1 MNKAP
6 SFEDIFAVMSA
17 ASVGDLT
24 ARVSMPE
31 HPQLEDTPTRFA
43 LALNILL
50 DDLAVSAADVQ
61 RELAERGRLAG
72 RRQILA
78 DASREFSATTGDVDQ
93 LLEVVARRLGEL
105 VGDMCVIRPVSEDG
119 EWLEAGGGFYHRD
132 PELLAATRE
141 MMSSRQRVG
150 EGISGRAVLSRKPLI
165 ERLGIASWM
174 TFPLLCR
181 EKVVGIANLLR
192 SSPARPYDED
202 DFNLVQSIADHA
214 ALAIG
219 NAGLYA
225 AEKAAR
231 AAAEKAQDD
240 LQASEAR
247 YRLMFEQ
254 SPLPMWVY
262 ELHTRSF
269 LAVNDAAVLHYGY
282 TREEF
287 LRMTIRDIRPAE
299 DVPLLESRIE
309 HLKPLEPPRKWRH
322 RKKDGTLVTVESS
335 SHEFSFDGKRAR
347 LVVANDITD
356 RQRAEEMRR
365 AAYELEAQNRR
376 ILEASRMKSE
386 FLANM
391 SHELRTPLNA
401 ILGFSELLFDGV
413 VPTSSP
419 GYREC
424 LGDIIKS
431 GRHLLRLIN
440 DVLDL
445 AKVEAGKVEFHPE
458 AIDLRIVIDEVVSIV
473 RPIAV
478 AKDIALDS
486 SIDPALQGIFI
497 DPARLKQILYNLLSN
512 ALKFTPAKGSVAVR
526 AVAGGERTFR
536 LEVEDTGPGI
546 APEDIGRLFVEFQ
559 QLEGGAARQ
568 HGGTGLGLALTKRVA
583 EAQGGSVGVRST
595 VGKGSVFHVVLPRR
609 ASLMA
614 AAPGD
619 QPIVTPPGTPPVAPA
634 APAPRSP
641 EKSGRNIQILVI
653 DDNPSNLK
661 LISRLLSI
669 EGYDVRTAAHANEAL
684 QTLEGFHPRMI
695 LMDIQMPGM
704 DGLTLTRRLKAA
716 PATRDI
722 TIVALTANAM
732 KGDAEKAR
740 EAGCDGYVTK
750 PIDTR
755 TLPATLATYLAL
767 AREKAT

>member
-1 MNKAP
+1 
-6 SFEDIFAVMSA
+6 
-17 ASVGDLT
+17 
-24 ARVSMPE
+24 MPE
-31 HPQLEDTPTRFA
+31 HPQLDDTATKFG
-43 LALNILL
+43 LALNVLL

-61 RELAERGRLAG
+61 RELAERGRLAS
-72 RRQILA
+72 RLQILA
-78 DASREFSATTGDVDQ
+78 DASREFSAATGDVDH

-105 VGDMCVIRPVSEDG
+105 VGDLCVIRYLSEDG
-119 EWLEAGGGFYHRD
+119 EWLEPKGGFYHRD

-150 EGISGRAVLSRKPLI
+150 EGISGRVALSGKPLFIPSVSPAALAALTEPRYRPLI

-181 EKVVGIANLLR
+181 EKVVAIANLLR
-192 SSPARPYDED
+192 SSPSRPYDED
-202 DFNLVQSIADHA
+202 DFNFVQSIADHA

-219 NAGLYA
+219 NARFYA
-225 AEKAAR
+225 AERAAR

-254 SPLPMWVY
+254 SPMPMWVY
-262 ELHTRSF
+262 DLRTLSF

-287 LRMTIRDIRPAE
+287 LSMTIKEIRPAE
-299 DVPLLESRIE
+299 DVPLLEARIE
-309 HLKPLEPPRKWRH
+309 NLKPLEGPHKLRH
-322 RKKDGTLVTVESS
+322 RKKDGAIVTVEAS
-335 SHEFSFDGKRAR
+335 SHELSFDGKRAR
-347 LVVANDITD
+347 LVVANDIDD
-356 RQRAEEMRR
+356 RERAEEMRR
-365 AAYELEAQNRR
+365 DTFELETQNRR
-376 ILEASRMKSE
+376 ILEASRLKSE

-401 ILGFSELLFDGV
+401 ILGFSELLYDGV
-413 VPTSSP
+413 VAPSSP
-419 GYREC
+419 SHREF

-431 GRHLLRLIN
+431 GRHLLQLIN

-445 AKVEAGKVEFHPE
+445 AKVEAGKVEFQPE
-458 AIDLRIVIDEVVSIV
+458 EIDLQMVVNEVLSIV
-473 RPIAV
+473 RAIAA
-478 AKDIALDS
+478 AKSIALGT
-486 SIDPALQGIFI
+486 SIDPALQGIFL
-497 DPARLKQILYNLLSN
+497 DPARLKQILYNFLSN
-512 ALKFTPAKGSVAVR
+512 ALKFTPAKGSVGVR
-526 AVAGGERTFR
+526 AVAEGEEHFR

-583 EAQGGSVGVRST
+583 EAQGGWVGVRST
-595 VGKGSVFHVVLPRR
+595 VGKGSVFYVALPQRSSST
-609 ASLMA
+609 AS
-614 AAPGD
+614 APPS
-619 QPIVTPPGTPPVAPA
+619 QRPI
-634 APAPRSP
+634 PAPPRAPSVALAASPQRPP
-641 EKSGRNIQILVI
+641 EKTAQSTSVLVI
-653 DDNPSNLK
+653 DDNLTNLK
-661 LISRLLSI
+661 LVSRVLSI
-669 EGYDVRTAAHANEAL
+669 EGYEVRTAAHANEAL
-684 QTLEGFHPRMI
+684 QTLEGFHPRLI
-695 LMDIQMPGM
+695 LMDIQLPGM

-755 TLPATLATYLAL
+755 TLSATLATYLAL
-767 AREKAT
+767 ARKKGGR